1 MLGYYQSSL
10 TGLLKV
16 ETVRGFMKKLTCVTA
31 LLLSVALTCSAQTAS
46 PSSAA
51 AQRRRTTTT
60 AAATSTRVAD
70 AQLTGLYRIDLAQ
83 SDKLYSVVAGATSNL
98 PFGEQQR
105 FFIDLTVRL
114 TPPDL
119 LAIERRGER
128 VTLASSRAPRISF
141 AADGL
146 THSEKSGDGQIVNT
160 RATLRANSLSVSVSG
175 KNTERFSVVFE
186 PLEGGRF
193 LRVTRRLSNE
203 QLSEPIIIRSVY
215 EKISDAAR
223 WDIYGEPL
231 PRATPTPDPTIASAP
246 STTGDATTPRVE
258 AAFFLRRALEEWIA
272 ATNARDIDRQM
283 SFYPPVLR
291 AFYLTRNAPRAA
303 VRAEKE
309 RVFLRARTIDVR
321 AAALELILQD
331 ANRAAVMR
339 FRKSYVIEGG
349 GQNRRGEV
357 IQELRWQ
364 RTPQGWK
371 IFSERDV
378 RVIR

>member
-1 MLGYYQSSL
+1 
-10 TGLLKV
+10 
-16 ETVRGFMKKLTCVTA
+16 MKKLTGVAASLLFCAA
-31 LLLSVALTCSAQTAS
+31 LACPAQTAS
-46 PSSAA
+46 SAQERRRTVSSAA
-51 AQRRRTTTT
+51 RRGE
-60 AAATSTRVAD
+60 VMD

-160 RATLRANSLSVSVSG
+160 RATLRANSLSVSVNGQSA
-175 KNTERFSVVFE
+175 ERFSVAFE

-215 EKISDAAR
+215 EKISGAAR
-223 WDIYGEPL
+223 WDIYGEP
-231 PRATPTPDPTIASAP
+231 PSRRATPTTPDRTIASAP
-246 STTGDATTPRVE
+246 TTTTTGDAATAPKGEGNE

-272 ATNARDIDRQM
+272 ATNARDIERQM
-283 SFYPPVLR
+283 SFYPPVLH

-309 RVFLRARTIDVR
+309 RVFRHARTIDVR
-321 AAALELILQD
+321 AAAPELIFQE
-331 ANRAAVMR
+331 AGRAAVMR
-339 FRKSYVIEGG
+339 FRKRYVIEGG
-349 GQNRRGEV
+349 GQNRSGEV
-357 IQELRWQ
+357 VQELRWQ
-364 RTPQGWK
+364 LTPEGWK
-371 IFSERDV
+371 IYSERDV